1 MTQNLTVE
9 EARRRMLAAATPGP
23 PEIVALDH
31 QATGR
36 VLAEPIRAVRDQP
49 PFDASAMDGWAIV
62 EGDRG
67 SGESGADSS
76 YRIIGES
83 AAGRGFEGPVG
94 LGEAI
99 RIFTGAPV
107 PADCAVV
114 IQEQAERRGE
124 LVHITGTPPAGRS
137 NVRPRGGDFRAG
149 DALLEPGMRLDAW
162 RLALAASAGRGQ
174 ALVYP
179 NPRVAILATGEELVQ
194 PGTAMPTPAQ
204 IFESNT
210 PALASLI
217 AGWGGAPMRLLPA
230 HDDEAAIAASVADI
244 EAELIVTVGGASV
257 GDYDLVKPALRRLG
271 LTLEVESIALRPGKP
286 TWFGRL
292 SDGRCVLGLPG
303 NPASGLV
310 AAELFLRPLLNAWQ
324 GADAALK
331 IQPARLAA
339 PLPQTGPRDH
349 WMRAALAVDG
359 DGRLIVTPF
368 PDQDSSLVTV
378 FARADALLRRPAGAG
393 PLAEGAI
400 VETVKLDRR

>member
-1 MTQNLTVE
+1 
-9 EARRRMLAAATPGP
+9 MLAAVTPGP
-23 PEIVALDH
+23 PETIALDH
-31 QATGR
+31 HATGR

-62 EGDRG
+62 AGDP
-67 SGESGADSS
+67 GAESS

-83 AAGRGFEGPVG
+83 AAGRGFEGPVA
-94 LGEAI
+94 LGEAV

-107 PADCAVV
+107 PTHCAVV

-124 LVHITGTPPAGRS
+124 IVHIPGPPLAGRP
-137 NVRPRGGDFRAG
+137 NVRPCGGDFRGG

-179 NPRVAILATGEELVQ
+179 RPRVAIVATGEELVQ
-194 PGTAMPTPAQ
+194 PGTAIPTAAQ

-217 AGWGGAPMRLLPA
+217 AGWGGAPIRLLPA
-230 HDDEAAIAASVADI
+230 HDDEAVIAASVADI
-244 EAELIVTVGGASV
+244 DCELIVTVGGASV

-271 LTLEVESIALRPGKP
+271 LSLEVESIALRPGKP

-331 IQPARLAA
+331 LEPARLAV
-339 PLPQTGPRDH
+339 PLPRTGPRDH
-349 WMRAALAVDG
+349 WMRAALAVDA

-378 FARADALLRRPAGAG
+378 FARANALLRRPADAE
-393 PLAEGAI
+393 PLAKGAL
-400 VETVKLDRR
+400 VETLRLGRW

>member
-1 MTQNLTVE
+1 
-9 EARRRMLAAATPGP
+9 MLAAATPGRTEP
-23 PEIVALDH
+23 ATLDH
-31 QATGR
+31 HATGR

-49 PFDASAMDGWAIV
+49 PFDASAMDGWAIPLGDPGA
-62 EGDRG
+62 EG
-67 SGESGADSS
+67 S

-83 AAGRGFEGPVG
+83 AAGKGFDGAVG
-94 LGEAI
+94 AGEAV

-107 PADCAVV
+107 PTGCTVV
-114 IQEQAERRGE
+114 IQEQAERRGQA
-124 LVHITGTPPAGRS
+124 VHIADPPSDVRA
-137 NVRPRGGDFRAG
+137 NVRSRGGDFRA
-149 DALLEPGMRLDAW
+149 DDPLLEMGVRLDAW

-179 NPRVAILATGEELVQ
+179 RPRVAILATGEELVQ
-194 PGTAMPTPAQ
+194 PGTVAPTPSQ

-210 PALASLI
+210 QALASLI
-217 AGWGGAPMRLLPA
+217 AGWGGTPIRLAPA
-230 HDDEAAIAASVADI
+230 QDDEAAIAASVADLDV
-244 EAELIVTVGGASV
+244 ELIVTVGGASV

-292 SDGRCVLGLPG
+292 SDGRRVLGLPG

-331 IQPARLAA
+331 LEPARLAS
-339 PLPQTGPRDH
+339 PLPQTGPREH
-349 WMRAALAVDG
+349 WMRAALAVDAE
-359 DGRLIVTPF
+359 GRLIVTPF

-378 FARADALLRRPAGAG
+378 FARADALLRRPADGP
-393 PLAEGAI
+393 PLAEGDV
-400 VETVKLDRR
+400 VETLRLDRR

>member
-1 MTQNLTVE
+1 LTKNLTVE

-23 PEIVALDH
+23 PETTTLDH
-31 QATGR
+31 HATGR

-49 PFDASAMDGWAIV
+49 PFDASAMDGWAIPLS
-62 EGDRG
+62 DP
-67 SGESGADSS
+67 GAAGS
-76 YRIIGES
+76 YRIVGES
-83 AAGRGFEGPVG
+83 AAGRGFEAPVG
-94 LGEAI
+94 SGEAV

-107 PADCAVV
+107 PLGCTVV
-114 IQEQAERRGE
+114 IQEQAERRDDA
-124 LVHITGTPPAGRS
+124 VHIADPPSAMRT

-179 NPRVAILATGEELVQ
+179 RPRIAILTTGEELVQ
-194 PGTAMPTPAQ
+194 PGSAEPTPSQ

-217 AGWGGAPMRLLPA
+217 SSWGGTPIRLAPA
-230 HDDEAAIAASVADI
+230 KDDEAAIVASVCDLDV
-244 EAELIVTVGGASV
+244 ELIVTVGGASV

-271 LTLEVESIALRPGKP
+271 LTLAVESIALRPGKP
-286 TWFGRL
+286 TWFGGL
-292 SDGRCVLGLPG
+292 SDGRRVLGLPG

-331 IQPARLAA
+331 LEPARLAA
-339 PLPQTGPRDH
+339 PLPQTGPREH
-349 WMRAALAVDG
+349 WMRAAREIDTQG
-359 DGRLIVTPF
+359 QPIVTPY

-378 FARADALLRRPAGAG
+378 FARANALIRRPPGAGA
-393 PLAEGAI
+393 LAAGDL
-400 VETVKLDRR
+400 VETLKLERL

>member
-1 MTQNLTVE
+1 LTKNLTVE

-23 PEIVALDH
+23 PEAVTLDH
-31 QATGR
+31 HATGR

-49 PFDASAMDGWAIV
+49 PFDASAMDGWAILMGAPGA
-62 EGDRG
+62 EG
-67 SGESGADSS
+67 S
-76 YRIIGES
+76 YRIVGES
-83 AAGRGFEGPVG
+83 AAGKGFDGDVG
-94 LGEAI
+94 AGEAV

-107 PADCAVV
+107 PAGCTVV
-114 IQEQAERRGE
+114 IQEQAERRGQA
-124 LVHITGTPPAGRS
+124 VHIADPPSDGRA

-179 NPRVAILATGEELVQ
+179 RPRVAILTTGEELVQ
-194 PGTAMPTPAQ
+194 PGFGEPTPSQ

-217 AGWGGAPMRLLPA
+217 AGWGGTPIRLAPA
-230 HDDEAAIAASVADI
+230 HDDEDAIAASVADLD
-244 EAELIVTVGGASV
+244 AELIVTVGGASV

-271 LTLEVESIALRPGKP
+271 LTLEVETIALRPGKP

-292 SDGRCVLGLPG
+292 SDGRWVLGLPG

-331 IQPARLAA
+331 LEPARLAS
-339 PLPQTGPRDH
+339 PLPQTGPREH
-349 WMRAALAVDG
+349 WMRAALAVSAEG
-359 DGRLIVTPF
+359 QLVVTPF

-378 FARADALLRRPAGAG
+378 FARANALLRRPAGAA
-393 PLAEGAI
+393 PLAAGDL
-400 VETVKLDRR
+400 VETLRLDRR

>member
-1 MTQNLTVE
+1 
-9 EARRRMLAAATPGP
+9 MLAAATPGP
-23 PEIVALDH
+23 PEAVTLDH
-31 QATGR
+31 HATGR

-49 PFDASAMDGWAIV
+49 PFDASAMDGWAILM
-62 EGDRG
+62 GDPG
-67 SGESGADSS
+67 NESS
-76 YRIIGES
+76 YRIVGES
-83 AAGRGFEGPVG
+83 AAGGGFNGHVG
-94 LGEAI
+94 AGDAV

-107 PADCAVV
+107 PAGCTVV
-114 IQEQAERRGE
+114 IQEQAERRGQA
-124 LVHITGTPPAGRS
+124 VHIADPLSDGRA

-179 NPRVAILATGEELVQ
+179 RPRVAILTTGEELVQ
-194 PGTAMPTPAQ
+194 PGFGEPTPSQ

-217 AGWGGAPMRLLPA
+217 AGWGGTPIRLAPA
-230 HDDEAAIAASVADI
+230 HDDEDAIAASVADLD
-244 EAELIVTVGGASV
+244 AELIVTVGGASV

-271 LTLEVESIALRPGKP
+271 LTLEVETIALRPGKP

-292 SDGRCVLGLPG
+292 SDGRWVLGLPG

-324 GADAALK
+324 GVDATLK
-331 IQPARLAA
+331 LEPARLAS
-339 PLPQTGPRDH
+339 PLPQTGPREH
-349 WMRAALAVDG
+349 WMRAALAVSAEG
-359 DGRLIVTPF
+359 QLVVTPF

-378 FARADALLRRPAGAG
+378 FARADALLRRPAGAA
-393 PLAEGAI
+393 PLAAGDL
-400 VETVKLDRR
+400 VETLRLDRL